1 MATSWQTESIPRS
14 LSAMARRMYAADK
27 ALKFARLQDSAWG
40 SAALGCSSQPKKR
53 RGVELDDFSESDNG
67 TLGTSASNDGVK
79 FVYITHAHSQ
89 STLTDSTT
97 TSSNSSS
104 YSVIDAF
111 GDNNGHQQHG
121 LRQSSPDPFSSN
133 KLIQI
138 APNAHGKLRA
148 IIELMALRVRE
159 KQRLLRAQVVERF
172 FHWIE
177 KISVVHVVQHCVMH
191 ERQSSLSASN
201 VQIAS
206 AA

>member
-1 MATSWQTESIPRS
+1 MIYHQFAYSSMSMRKVKEAEFGILFVSRLCS
-14 LSAMARRMYAADK
+14 CRRVVA
-27 ALKFARLQDSAWG
+27 
-40 SAALGCSSQPKKR
+40 
-53 RGVELDDFSESDNG
+53 DNG
-67 TLGTSASNDGVK
+67 R
-79 FVYITHAHSQ
+79 
-89 STLTDSTT
+89 
-97 TSSNSSS
+97 
-104 YSVIDAF
+104 
-111 GDNNGHQQHG
+111 QQHR
-121 LRQSSPDPFSSN
+121 LRQPSPDPFSSN
-133 KLIQI
+133 KLMQI

-191 ERQSSLSASN
+191 EQRSSLSASN